1 MEISSLRLETFRDIL
16 EPILRLATLD
26 VTDLLVLSHTKGFFP
41 ATATYKH
48 EEPKE
53 VMRK

>member
-26 VTDLLVLSHTKGFFP
+26 VTDFP